1 MKNDSD
7 NKGGP
12 SKQPRRGPRRDNRPQ
27 VRIERALREIKAVIR
42 TLAES
47 EGLPAGEE
55 LPMEQLALTLDVPT
69 AGDLELRNSAKATVE
84 ELQDAIREHLK
95 GKLSFRPG
103 RVFCYQCDSCECR
116 HSEPTSSTDTFAGYT
131 ATGKPTWK
139 DFANLCLE
147 RKDERVDL
155 LFAKK
160 PQVVAVKFSA
170 AELTEELLPKFGR
183 GSLVFRVLGQVTAG
197 LIPEKWFANKD
208 GDARVAMTLQLVET
222 RSNSPRHR
230 LRLNILNATLDDLAA
245 TGDVGGRAPA
255 ERLRRAVSQSKKRLE
270 SLARKVIQA
279 EARNRDFDLRGD
291 CTALLSQLTSE
302 VEKVFRPPQTR
313 TQHAQERHVGGQ
325 RPTSSAMRDARE
337 APDERLLF
345 DTKTDTIVVLG
356 PKGRAHLF
364 SPSGKHVTSLQLNPG
379 EVERKSKKRWRPI
392 QKEEAEGW
400 RKAMAAKS

>member
-1 MKNDSD
+1 MKNDSN
-7 NKGGP
+7 NKGG
-12 SKQPRRGPRRDNRPQ
+12 KGRQPRRGPRRDNRPQ

-42 TLAES
+42 ALAEN

-69 AGDLELRNSAKATVE
+69 AGDIELRNSAKATVE
-84 ELQDAIREHLK
+84 ELQYAIREHLK
-95 GKLSFRPG
+95 AKLSFRPG
-103 RVFCYQCDSCECR
+103 RLFCYQCDSCECR

-147 RKDERVDL
+147 RKDERVDR
-155 LFAKK
+155 LFGKN
-160 PQVVAVKFSA
+160 PEVVAVKFSA
-170 AELTEELLPKFGR
+170 SELTSELLPKFGR
-183 GSLVFRVLGQVTAG
+183 GSLVFRVLGQVTVG
-197 LIPEKWFANKD
+197 LIQEKWFAHRK
-208 GDARVAMTLQLVET
+208 GDARIALTLQFVET

-245 TGDVGGRAPA
+245 TGDAGGRAPA
-255 ERLRRAVSQSKKRLE
+255 ERLRRAIGQSKKRLE
-270 SLARKVIQA
+270 SLARKAIQS
-279 EARNRDFDLRGD
+279 EARNRDYDVLGES
-291 CTALLSQLTSE
+291 AVLLTQLSNE
-302 VEKVFRPPQTR
+302 VEKVFRPPQRR
-313 TQHAQERHVGGQ
+313 TQHAQDRHVGGK

-337 APDERLLF
+337 TPDERLLY

-364 SPSGKHVTSLQLNPG
+364 SPTGKHVTSLQLNPG

-392 QKEEAEGW
+392 DKQVAESW
-400 RKAMAAKS
+400 RKAMDTQS